1 MDRGLVSLCIGLFLL
16 LSLLE
21 FMVPHRL
28 DGLFVMFRVLNMCLV
43 VACCLRWKRR
53 AVRPV
58 PDSDSDSDADP
69 ELELTVQLPSV

>member
-1 MDRGLVSLCIGLFLL
+1 MERGLVSLCIGLFLL

-21 FMVPHRL
+21 FGVPHRL
-28 DGLFVMFRVLNMCLV
+28 DGLFVLFRVLNLCLIV
-43 VACCLRWKRR
+43 SICVWR
-53 AVRPV
+53 APPVRTA